1 MENSFP
7 EPVDLFHVLTSPL
20 LVTLALIVHLFCN
33 TLNIEQR
40 PRRSVTWYGVM
51 LAIGV
56 TTGPLPPVAGL
67 GCKTEVRTGGTLKQI
82 KSAAQCLNVG
92 YSTTGVKF
100 IVNNTDAL
108 GVGALAGPPPIGFSF
123 ALFIGGLAAPAL
135 GLAFWLE
142 AGGGTWFT
150 LLT

>member
-40 PRRSVTWYGVM
+40 PRPSVTWYGVM

-67 GCKTEVRTGGTLKQI
+67 GCKTEVRTGGTDDALG
-82 KSAAQCLNVG
+82 VG
-92 YSTTGVKF
+92 
-100 IVNNTDAL
+100 NTDAL
-108 GVGALAGPPPIGFSF
+108 GVGALGGGPPPIGSD
-123 ALFIGGLAAPAL
+123 L
-135 GLAFWLE
+135 
-142 AGGGTWFT
+142 
-150 LLT
+150 

>member
-1 MENSFP
+1 MFKELGYSQAVKDITLMAPDSSIRSMENSFP

-20 LVTLALIVHLFCN
+20 LVTLALIVHLF
-33 TLNIEQR
+33 
-40 PRRSVTWYGVM
+40 WYGVM

-67 GCKTEVRTGGTLKQI
+67 GCKTEVRTGGTDDALG
-82 KSAAQCLNVG
+82 VG
-92 YSTTGVKF
+92 
-100 IVNNTDAL
+100 NTDAL

>member
-1 MENSFP
+1 
-7 EPVDLFHVLTSPL
+7 
-20 LVTLALIVHLFCN
+20 
-33 TLNIEQR
+33 
-40 PRRSVTWYGVM
+40 M

-67 GCKTEVRTGGTLKQI
+67 GCKTEVRTGGTDDALG
-82 KSAAQCLNVG
+82 VG
-92 YSTTGVKF
+92 
-100 IVNNTDAL
+100 NTDAL
-108 GVGALAGPPPIGFSF
+108 GVGALGGPPPIGFSF